1 MPEYLINDDWVLKRV
16 SKQSTSFSSWIKD
29 LVSNVTKMVQ
39 DQKPEIAAAVAKSEQ
54 DLPDLVAMEEHVK
67 KAEENIAKLNK
78 KMDRLGS
85 IGSYISN
92 LTTGIQSKITQELT
106 SKGIYGPE
114 TNTSIDF
121 IRGKRKSLASALYDV
136 AKERGI
142 TNEGILYLIQS
153 LPDFES
159 FLYGTSAGKF
169 YRDHTEH
176 QLRVAVL
183 GDFLLEQD
191 VGNGQLLG
199 IISELSGLDKDNL
212 KNEVW
217 WMMGLIH
224 DIGYPLQKMT
234 DSINYSMLNQILKC
248 YPALDLEVT
257 PLEVTLAQKNT
268 NQMEYLSFIE
278 EGLSKEAKAL
288 IRNGAGLSHKTFPVP
303 KVESFYGSASGH
315 EEFKYNNPIK
325 LDHGVIGA
333 LTILR
338 SLGSPE
344 EIKEKKDEYIGY
356 IKAAQAIALHNFKDQ
371 IKDFNFTNN
380 PLPFYLV
387 LLDEM
392 QEWNRPISLQVRDS
406 YFTTELKKITLLDDV
421 LLIIDEM
428 EWLMAYKNM
437 KAKELTKFDFKRFC
451 NAKDSAFERLTR
463 GKAFPEIDII
473 LRDFEV
479 DSSNDQVSK
488 SINIDEILDTIKKS
502 SEIQETSGE
511 VKKKLLE
518 EKAKKR
524 DRRKKDP
531 SHGKDLVKSTKQ
543 PMKLLD
549 EHKITI

>member
-1 MPEYLINDDWVLKRV
+1 N
-16 SKQSTSFSSWIKD
+16 
-29 LVSNVTKMVQ
+29 
-39 DQKPEIAAAVAKSEQ
+39 
-54 DLPDLVAMEEHVK
+54 
-67 KAEENIAKLNK
+67 
-78 KMDRLGS
+78 
-85 IGSYISN
+85 
-92 LTTGIQSKITQELT
+92 
-106 SKGIYGPE
+106 
-114 TNTSIDF
+114 TNIDF

-234 DSINYSMLNQILKC
+234 ASINYSILNQILKC
-248 YPALDLEVT
+248 YPALDLEVI
-257 PLEVTLAQKNT
+257 PLEISLAQKNT

-278 EGLSKEAKAL
+278 EGLSKEAIIL
-288 IRNGAGLSHKTFPVP
+288 IRNGAGLNHKTFPVP
-303 KVESFYGSASGH
+303 KVESFYGTESGH

-344 EIKEKKDEYIGY
+344 EIKEKKDDYIGY

-371 IKDFNFTNN
+371 IKDFNF
-380 PLPFYLV
+380 
-387 LLDEM
+387 
-392 QEWNRPISLQVRDS
+392 
-406 YFTTELKKITLLDDV
+406 
-421 LLIIDEM
+421 
-428 EWLMAYKNM
+428 
-437 KAKELTKFDFKRFC
+437 DFKRFC
-451 NAKDSAFERLTR
+451 KAKDSAFERLTR
-463 GKAFPEIDII
+463 GKALQEVNII

-488 SINIDEILDTIKKS
+488 SIDIDVILEAIKKTS
-502 SEIQETSGE
+502 DIQETSGE
-511 VKKKLLE
+511 KKKKLLE

-524 DRRKKDP
+524 DRRKEDH
-531 SHGKDLVKSTKQ
+531 SHGKDLVKSTKK

-549 EHKITI
+549 EHRITI